1 MNSMTTFLATS
12 ATTENIKKSSLHERL
27 FNNNREGPLG
37 TMNHEGS
44 DVDIKTVKKLKKWV
58 SKVISGLRWG
68 QLSIAFNKKLPP
80 ACPLRRPI

>member
-1 MNSMTTFLATS
+1 MQMHAPKI
-12 ATTENIKKSSLHERL
+12 APHERL

-37 TMNHEGS
+37 TKNHEGS

-80 ACPLRRPI
+80 ACPPRRPI